1 MGHFLV
7 EEYLIQNGKK
17 NEGKR
22 LMADQCVA
30 YLRTFAHMCRDYI
43 EEAKGRL
50 TREEDIFFQGLDPNC
65 TGSIRTWWKR
75 LQHNMNYSSFKH
87 HVEAGQCVRV
97 LVGTFCMPVPSV
109 SVSRA
114 CNSA

>member
-1 MGHFLV
+1 M
-7 EEYLIQNGKK
+7 IQNGK
-17 NEGKR
+17 NQGKR

-43 EEAKGRL
+43 EEAKGHL

-75 LQHNMNYSSFKH
+75 LQHNMTYSSFKH
-87 HVEAGQCVRV
+87 HVEAGQCVHVRV
-97 LVGTFCMPVPSV
+97 RVY
-109 SVSRA
+109 A
-114 CNSA
+114 CACALCA